1 MKTLQIG
8 LGWFPENSGGGGLN
22 RFYYD
27 YMQHLPQVGVDSRGL
42 VVGADRVTLESNG
55 QVKAFAPVDM
65 GLWQRCRL
73 ARRAIQ
79 SALSEDDFSLVV
91 SHFALYTLPAL
102 DQLTHYPT
110 VMHFHGPWAEESRME
125 GEGTIATR
133 MKWVFEWLVY
143 RQMNH
148 FIVLS
153 QAFRQR
159 LHQTYHVP
167 LDRIHVVSP
176 GFDLEKFTLVQSRAE
191 ARAALGWAEDRPII
205 LVVRR
210 LVHRMGIENLIQ
222 AMDQVRQRHPDALLL
237 IAGKGPIADA
247 LQAQIKTLN
256 LTHNVKLLGFIPD
269 HQLPLA
275 YRAANF
281 SVVPTIA
288 LEGFGLITIESLA
301 TGTPVLGT
309 PVDSLPEVLQPLSA
323 DLVLEGTSAHHLAQG
338 IAEALSGQ
346 RQLPS
351 PEACMAYVQ
360 QHHTWST
367 VLPQLK
373 AVYQLAIDDFGPNGL
388 NRT

>member
-8 LGWFPENSGGGGLN
+8 LGWFPENTGGGGLN

-27 YMQHLPQVGVDSRGL
+27 YIHHLAQVGVDSRGL
-42 VVGADRVTLESNG
+42 VVGSDRVAIESNG
-55 QVKAFAPVDM
+55 QVQAFAPEDI
-65 GLWQRCRL
+65 GLGQRCRR
-73 ARRAIQ
+73 AHRAIQ
-79 SALSEDDFSLVV
+79 KALSEDDFSLVV

-102 DQLTHYPT
+102 NQLANYPT
-110 VMHFHGPWAEESRME
+110 VMHFHGPWALESRME
-125 GEGTIATR
+125 GESAIATR
-133 MKWVFEWLVY
+133 MKWVLEWLVY
-143 RQMNH
+143 RRINH
-148 FIVLS
+148 FVVLS

-167 LDRIHVVSP
+167 LDRIHVVAP
-176 GFDLEKFTLVQSRAE
+176 GFDLEKFTLVQSRSE
-191 ARAALGWAEDRPII
+191 ARAELGWAQDRPTI

-237 IAGKGPIADA
+237 IAGKGPIAA
-247 LQAQIKTLN
+247 TLQSQIETLN

-275 YRAANF
+275 YKSADF

-323 DLVLEGTSAHHLAQG
+323 DLVLEGTSANHLAQG
-338 IAEALSGQ
+338 ISEVLSGQ

-360 QHHTWST
+360 KRHAWSA
-367 VLPQLK
+367 VLPQIK
-373 AVYQLAIDDFGPNGL
+373 AIYQLAIDDYG
-388 NRT
+388 